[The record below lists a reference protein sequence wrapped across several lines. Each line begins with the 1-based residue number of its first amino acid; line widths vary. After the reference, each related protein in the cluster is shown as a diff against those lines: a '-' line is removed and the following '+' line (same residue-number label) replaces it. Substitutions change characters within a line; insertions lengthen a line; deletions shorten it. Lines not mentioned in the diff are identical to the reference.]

1 MYISL
6 PNGCSWK
13 LEMDYMHG
21 ILLVMRVFGGE
32 HYWRLRNTIITD
44 MMRVLSEL
52 PAEPTFY
59 YGSQIDHNE

>member
-1 MYISL
+1 
-6 PNGCSWK
+6 
-13 LEMDYMHG
+13 MDYMHG
-21 ILLVMRVFGGE
+21 ILLVMRVFGIE

-52 PAEPTFY
+52 PAEPTSY